1 MPTPTLV
8 ADMGSPMVVG
18 PPPCLQEVSITQF
31 FNCKLDLFESIH
43 CIPKSGTISFLLVNI
58 DIVKDSIKVK

>member
-1 MPTPTLV
+1 
-8 ADMGSPMVVG
+8 MGSPMFVG
-18 PPPCLQEVSITQF
+18 PPPVSITQF